1 MGTAL
6 QSTEDPD
13 EREAIHEMI
22 HDVERIGDTER
33 KELDIAIREV
43 IKRVIFEGQE
53 MAPIRNTVKAA
64 IARDVKTEVL
74 DKYIHWRDV
83 DKKDPA
89 KWPFK

>member
-6 QSTEDPD
+6 ESTEDRD
-13 EREAIHEMI
+13 EREAIHKMI
-22 HDVERIGDTER
+22 HEVERTGSTER

-43 IKRVIFEGQE
+43 IKRVIFQGQE

-64 IARDVKTEVL
+64 IAREIKAEVL
-74 DKYIHWRDV
+74 DKYIRWRDE
-83 DKKDPA
+83 DKQDPK

>member
-1 MGTAL
+1 
-6 QSTEDPD
+6 
-13 EREAIHEMI
+13 
-22 HDVERIGDTER
+22 
-33 KELDIAIREV
+33 
-43 IKRVIFEGQE
+43 

>member
-43 IKRVIFEGQE
+43 IKRVIFE
-53 MAPIRNTVKAA
+53 
-64 IARDVKTEVL
+64 
-74 DKYIHWRDV
+74 
-83 DKKDPA
+83 
-89 KWPFK
+89 